1 MRKGMNG
8 ARKMEYLIYK
18 KKDNKNIATFVFEGS
33 LTELCKRTQELA
45 DENCE
50 NFYVLIS
57 DKEFVFEFEKCEIED
72 EYEDL

>member
-50 NFYVLIS
+50 NFVVILKY
-57 DKEFVFEFEKCEIED
+57 
-72 EYEDL
+72 EY